1 MRKYGLYLLI
11 AIGLLA
17 GCQKKDIAVINT
29 TEETTVQ
36 ESAETGSSAESESE
50 STAEDTTNAGKNADT
65 DADTQADR
73 SAPIPIAVNAEYDG
87 EWDDETQNPII
98 TSRCD
103 KVYIQGDG
111 YDALKQSLTVLNK
124 ELVARNKEE
133 YASYKKDAEDLRKE
147 YPDMNQTYVCN
158 YEFRPVRFDGT
169 VASML
174 WLKYYD
180 LGGAHPSTVAD
191 YYNFDTRT
199 GKKLEIGDVVTDL
212 QGFQK
217 YVKDE
222 LAKEKEDTG
231 LFDDYET
238 TVDNLF
244 AGNDEY
250 GTLQWCVTEKGV
262 SVHFDQYVLASYA
275 SGAIEVDVP
284 FAGNENMF
292 QADYIEKSKSGWA
305 KRAGSWDTVDYE
317 HDGTDTNVTYHFD
330 YAESG
335 DDARNITIEREQNGK
350 TDEFTMEL
358 YGQPQDGWIVMTD
371 DGHPYLYTEIQS
383 ENDWRT
389 MEVFDLGGEQVSHV
403 GTSNDSPHGGL
414 LSDPDGFYLTRR
426 VDALGTYDAYRKFH
440 VGESGI
446 PVADDDVYTKVN
458 VCDSKEEEAALVST
472 RELPVTIL
480 GADGS
485 EKEEKLPAGTGY
497 YVRATDLESFVDME
511 LSDGRKCRMDVKKS
525 DRGWGFVI
533 DGVEEE
539 NCFEFIP
546 YAG

>member
-1 MRKYGLYLLI
+1 MRKYELYLLI
-11 AIGLLA
+11 AIGLLS
-17 GCQKKDIAVINT
+17 GCQKKDIAAINT
-29 TEETTVQ
+29 TAETTVQ
-36 ESAETGSSAESESE
+36 KSAETGASVESEPE
-50 STAEDTTNAGKNADT
+50 STAENTINADQK
-65 DADTQADR
+65 ADTGEDTQTDR
-73 SAPIPIAVNAEYDG
+73 FAPIPIAVKGEYDG
-87 EWDDETQNPII
+87 EWDDETQDPII

-103 KVYIQGDG
+103 KVYVQGNG
-111 YDALKQSLTVLNK
+111 YDALKKSLTALNK
-124 ELVARNKEE
+124 ELVSQNKEE
-133 YASYKKDAEDLRKE
+133 YASYKKDAEDVRKE
-147 YPDMNQTYVCN
+147 FPDMNQAYVCN
-158 YEFRPVRFDGT
+158 YEFQPVRFDGT
-169 VASML
+169 IASML

-180 LGGAHPSTVAD
+180 LGGAHPSTVTE

-212 QGFQK
+212 PGFQK

-222 LAKEKEDTG
+222 LLKEKEDAG

-244 AGNDEY
+244 AGTDEY

-292 QADYIEKSKSGWA
+292 QADYIEKSKSGWV
-305 KRAGSWDTVDYE
+305 KRAGSWDTMAYE
-317 HDGTDTNVTYHFD
+317 YGGTDTNVTYHFD
-330 YAESG
+330 YTENAY
-335 DDARNITIEREQNGK
+335 DTKKITIEREQGGK

-403 GTSNDSPHGGL
+403 GTSNDSPHGAL
-414 LSDPDGFYLTRR
+414 ISDPDGFYLTRR
-426 VDALGTYDAYRKFH
+426 VDALGTYDTYRKFH
-440 VGESGI
+440 VGENGM
-446 PVADDDVYTKVN
+446 PVAEDEVYIKVN
-458 VCDSKEEEAALVST
+458 VCDSKEEEPALVST
-472 RELPVTIL
+472 RELLVTIH
-480 GADGS
+480 GADSS

-511 LSDGRKCRMDVKKS
+511 LSDGRRCRMAVKKS
-525 DRGWGFVI
+525 DKGWGFEI
-533 DGVEEE
+533 AGVDEE